1 MTSHISTIEKIVVNH
16 KLFISNTIRSCQQSH
31 LYLNLLL
38 GKFKIQFRSLYR
50 QTYSTSNIYTL
61 WVLLLAIDAASL
73 AASCSYKAAS
83 RNRYSKTIQNLAETE
98 LRTQNSKTIAEH
110 IHVYSTEKRGVK
122 TTDRQLLAIVD
133 NETN

>member
-1 MTSHISTIEKIVVNH
+1 ME
-16 KLFISNTIRSCQQSH
+16 
-31 LYLNLLL
+31 NLKFSL
-38 GKFKIQFRSLYR
+38 GRYTGKHTQP
-50 QTYSTSNIYTL
+50 QIYTL
-61 WVLLLAIDAASL
+61 RVLLLAIDAASL

-110 IHVYSTEKRGVK
+110 IHVYPTEKRGVK